1 MKRIL
6 SFLGVFLLIGT
17 FFTTNAQVP
26 TDSWSFG
33 FGFSYP
39 RYYSSNLRPLEENY
53 GAYLSIERDFTEH
66 TALRLKGY
74 YQSLKGRIGGGQYFY
89 NDGIVV
95 PSSAEE
101 VTTTVIAGDFDFMYY
116 FVPCESVSPYIFFG
130 GGVAYTDPSWPS
142 SINHTTE
149 SSVNFKWNYGIG
161 ANWTLGEDWKLAT
174 EVAFNQVS
182 SKIEGIVNNNRQGPS
197 GSNSTAYVAI
207 DLGLLYYFD
216 KGESSK
222 ICQLYSGINAGTDVD
237 YERVENIVKKYIP
250 REVVKEV
257 VVPTPMP
264 HHEKN
269 WVLVGVNFDFN
280 KTSLKN
286 EAYPVLFHAVQVLLS
301 NSELKVEIQ
310 GYTDNVG
317 SDKYNI
323 KLSEKRAQVVK
334 DYLVARGVS
343 ADRLTVK
350 GYGKANP
357 IAPNDNAKGRAM
369 NRRIEFKVLN

>member
-1 MKRIL
+1 LKRIL
-6 SFLGVFLLIGT
+6 SFLGVFLLIGS

-26 TDSWSFG
+26 TDSWSLG

-53 GAYLSIERDFTEH
+53 GAYLAIQRDFTEH
-66 TALRLKGY
+66 TSLRLKGY

-89 NDGIVV
+89 NNGAVV
-95 PSSAEE
+95 PSGAEE
-101 VTTTVIAGDFDFMYY
+101 VTTTVIAGDFDFLYH
-116 FVPCESVSPYIFFG
+116 FVPCESVSPYLFFG
-130 GGVAYTDPSWPS
+130 GGVAYTDPSWPTT
-142 SINHTTE
+142 INHSTE

-161 ANWTLGEDWKLAT
+161 ADWTLGEDWKLAT
-174 EVAFNQVS
+174 EVAFNQIS

-197 GSNSTAYVAI
+197 GSNSTAYVAV
-207 DLGLLYYFD
+207 DFGLMYFFD
-216 KGESSK
+216 KGEPSK

-264 HHEKN
+264 QKKN

-280 KTSLKN
+280 KTSLKD

-301 NSELKVEIQ
+301 NSDLKVEIQ

-357 IAPNDNAKGRAM
+357 IAPNDTAKGRAM